1 MKAKAIIAIVTAALA
16 CSSYAYSFKVNVDL
30 NETAET
36 NEVHLAVQKGAEKA
50 AERYFRFAERTHP
63 LVLSHS
69 FAAKPEKAK
78 VDIDDDPLED
88 LDGGIVAADAIQK
101 FDKEVEYVVRATKS
115 RKSFVLMVVNR
126 KNENLKAEIELKRG
140 KMREP
145 VYRRVYSEDGGKT
158 WTTMAWQPPRAS
170 DLYPWTI
177 DVPSNT
183 VQTVTI
189 IIK

>member
-1 MKAKAIIAIVTAALA
+1 MNAKAIIAIVTAALA

-88 LDGGIVAADAIQK
+88 LDGGIVAADAIQR

-158 WTTMAWQPPRAS
+158 WTTAAWQPPRAA
-170 DLYPWTI
+170 DVYPWTVE
-177 DVPSNT
+177 VPANSAE
-183 VQTVTI
+183 TVTI
-189 IIK
+189 NLK

>member
-1 MKAKAIIAIVTAALA
+1 MNAKAIIAIVTAALA

-88 LDGGIVAADAIQK
+88 LDGGIVAADEIQR

-170 DLYPWTI
+170 VLYPWTI